1 MAVKSRHGSRGAF
14 DSGHLPV
21 ALRYASSWSLS
32 GLCEV
37 AVGRSS
43 ASGIAFDRSVAPSLL
58 LMNEPDDSGTSAFT
72 LIMSTTSSVGE
83 GSGAQMCGRVGS

>member
-1 MAVKSRHGSRGAF
+1 
-14 DSGHLPV
+14 
-21 ALRYASSWSLS
+21 
-32 GLCEV
+32 
-37 AVGRSS
+37 
-43 ASGIAFDRSVAPSLL
+43 VAPSLL